1 MSPLA
6 IPLDQ
11 SSDATDMIIIIYKIR
26 IYVIM
31 IKVRRQRELL
41 SRLEEEMELVREQR
55 EEVRR
60 FKLRDSQI
68 KELEIQ
74 KYTD

>member
-11 SSDATDMIIIIYKIR
+11 SSDATDMIIMIYKIR

-60 FKLRDSQI
+60 DKGRGFGS
-68 KELEIQ
+68 
-74 KYTD
+74 

>member
-11 SSDATDMIIIIYKIR
+11 SSDATDMIIMIYKIR

-41 SRLEEEMELVREQR
+41 SRLEEEMELVRDQR

-60 FKLRDSQI
+60 DKGRGFGSYGAFR
-68 KELEIQ
+68 
-74 KYTD
+74 

>member
-11 SSDATDMIIIIYKIR
+11 SSDATDMIIMIYKIR

-55 EEVRR
+55 DEVRR
-60 FKLRDSQI
+60 NKGRVFGS
-68 KELEIQ
+68 
-74 KYTD
+74 

>member
-1 MSPLA
+1 
-6 IPLDQ
+6 
-11 SSDATDMIIIIYKIR
+11 MIIMIYKIR
-26 IYVIM
+26 IHVIM

-60 FKLRDSQI
+60 DKGRGFGSYGAFR
-68 KELEIQ
+68 
-74 KYTD
+74 

>member
-1 MSPLA
+1 MESLLSPLA

-60 FKLRDSQI
+60 DKGRGFGSYGAFR
-68 KELEIQ
+68 
-74 KYTD
+74 

>member
-11 SSDATDMIIIIYKIR
+11 SSDATDMIIMIYKIR
-26 IYVIM
+26 IYVII

-60 FKLRDSQI
+60 DDYKGRSFGSYGAFR
-68 KELEIQ
+68 
-74 KYTD
+74 

>member
-11 SSDATDMIIIIYKIR
+11 SSDATDMIIMIYKIR
-26 IYVIM
+26 IYVSM

-60 FKLRDSQI
+60 DKGGF
-68 KELEIQ
+68 
-74 KYTD
+74 

>member
-11 SSDATDMIIIIYKIR
+11 SSDATDMIIMIYKIR

-60 FKLRDSQI
+60 DKGRGFGSYGAFR
-68 KELEIQ
+68 
-74 KYTD
+74 

>member
-11 SSDATDMIIIIYKIR
+11 SSDATDMIIMIYKIR

-60 FKLRDSQI
+60 DKGRGFASYGAFR
-68 KELEIQ
+68 
-74 KYTD
+74 

>member
-11 SSDATDMIIIIYKIR
+11 SSDATDMIIMIYKIR

-60 FKLRDSQI
+60 DKGRGFGLYGAFR
-68 KELEIQ
+68 
-74 KYTD
+74 

>member
-11 SSDATDMIIIIYKIR
+11 SSDATDMIIMIYKIR
-26 IYVIM
+26 IYDIM

-60 FKLRDSQI
+60 DKGRGFASYGAFR
-68 KELEIQ
+68 
-74 KYTD
+74 

>member
-11 SSDATDMIIIIYKIR
+11 SSDATDMIIMIYKIR

-55 EEVRR
+55 DEVRR
-60 FKLRDSQI
+60 DKGRVFGS
-68 KELEIQ
+68 
-74 KYTD
+74 